1 MDLFYVHPSDVQLPY
16 LTLRDQEARHAGKV
30 MRYRVGDTV
39 YATDGKGYLFK
50 TKLIENR
57 RQEILLELLDKK
69 FEEPPE
75 IKMTLCLGIIKKKD
89 RLEFA
94 VEKAVELGVHKI
106 VVFKG
111 EHSQKEKVR
120 EGRLAMSAL
129 AAMKQSLRVYL
140 PQILIFSSL
149 ERVYEEFGNECTIV
163 LADETSKNEKLHIE
177 ETENLLL
184 VIGPEGG
191 FSQNE
196 KNLRERWKPLIYSL
210 GEKRLRSE
218 TAAIVMVDRFRN
230 MK

>member
-30 MRYRVGDTV
+30 MRYRAGDTV
-39 YATDGKGYLFK
+39 YVTDGNGYLFK
-50 TKLIENR
+50 TKLVENR
-57 RQEILLELLDKK
+57 KNEILLELLEKK
-69 FEEPPE
+69 YEEPPE

-94 VEKAVELGVHKI
+94 IEKAVELGVHRVI
-106 VVFKG
+106 VFNG

-120 EGRLAMSAL
+120 EDRLEMTAL

-140 PQILIFSSL
+140 PQVMIFPSL
-149 ERVYEEFGNECTIV
+149 EQVYEKFGMESTIV
-163 LADETSKNEKLHIE
+163 LADETSKNDTLQLGEA
-177 ETENLLL
+177 ENLLL

-191 FSQNE
+191 FSKNE
-196 KNLRERWKPLIYSL
+196 KDLRKKWKPLSYSL